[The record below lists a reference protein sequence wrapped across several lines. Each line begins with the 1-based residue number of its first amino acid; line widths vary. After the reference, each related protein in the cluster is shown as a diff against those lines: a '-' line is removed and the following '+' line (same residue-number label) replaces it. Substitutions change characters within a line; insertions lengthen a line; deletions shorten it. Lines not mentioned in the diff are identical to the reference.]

1 MVIPHLLKQSSSFI
15 HLFYPHWLDG
25 HCAHLPK
32 HWVSTG
38 PEADVWTHLLCAEL
52 FTNMS
57 SYPSERNKPS
67 FLAPLCL
74 QFGELGT
81 SCVVIVRDHGIS
93 LLHKVV
99 GDESI
104 SSSWV
109 SQERLHGGARS
120 RPWVRPHPVLS
131 TNCSSFL
138 LVILL
143 CFIFNRFVS
152 QTERMKTNAFWK
164 SRALHRAGAQ

>member
-1 MVIPHLLKQSSSFI
+1 MVIPHPLKQSSSFI
-15 HLFYPHWLDG
+15 HLFDPRWLDG

-38 PEADVWTHLLCAEL
+38 PEADIWTHLLCAEL

-74 QFGELGT
+74 HSGELGT
-81 SCVVIVRDHGIS
+81 SCVVIVRDHVIS
-93 LLHKVV
+93 LLHKVM
-99 GDESI
+99 GDESS

-109 SQERLHGGARS
+109 SQERLQGGPGTS
-120 RPWVRPHPVLS
+120 LEWDP
-131 TNCSSFL
+131 
-138 LVILL
+138 IL
-143 CFIFNRFVS
+143 FFQ
-152 QTERMKTNAFWK
+152 QT
-164 SRALHRAGAQ
+164 ALHFCWLFCFALFSIDLSPKQKE